1 MEEKTKKTKVQAL
14 KQTPEKQEKLT
25 YEQLEQLAGNLNQQC
40 QELYTQLQRTRNMI
54 SGLQVVEILL
64 AVLKQGENFSD
75 SFVALCSSKV
85 EEIITA
91 TLSPSSKDA
100 SDTDTEK
107 LN

>member
-14 KQTPEKQEKLT
+14 KQNQEKLT

-64 AVLKQGENFSD
+64 AVLKQGENFSED
-75 SFVALCSSKV
+75 FVALCSSKV

-91 TLSPSSKDA
+91 TLSPASKDV
-100 SDTDTEK
+100 SDSDTEK

>member
-1 MEEKTKKTKVQAL
+1 MEEKTKKTKVQTL
-14 KQTPEKQEKLT
+14 SQKSEKQEKLT

-54 SGLQVVEILL
+54 SGLQVVEVLL
-64 AVLKQGENFSD
+64 TVLKQGENFSEN
-75 SFVALCSSKV
+75 FVELCASKI

-91 TLSPSSKDA
+91 TISPSSQA
-100 SDTDTEK
+100 TQESDTEK

>member
-1 MEEKTKKTKVQAL
+1 MEEKTKKTKTQA
-14 KQTPEKQEKLT
+14 QQPSEKLT

-64 AVLKQGENFSD
+64 AVLKQGENFND
-75 SFVALCSSKV
+75 NFVEMCSSKI
-85 EEIITA
+85 EEIITS
-91 TLSPSSKDA
+91 TLSPSSKET
-100 SDTDTEK
+100 SESDTEK